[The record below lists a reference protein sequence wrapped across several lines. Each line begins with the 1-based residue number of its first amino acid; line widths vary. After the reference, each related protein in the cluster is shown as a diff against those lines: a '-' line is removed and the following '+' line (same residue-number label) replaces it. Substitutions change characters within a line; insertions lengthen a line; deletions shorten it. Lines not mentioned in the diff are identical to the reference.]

1 MTRFELNNNVGAN
14 LFTATIEEGVCEQFY
29 ASMALQQAIQAGVNL
44 ERLHLENAALFGIDF
59 FNVNLI
65 NSEIVMLSFLAFN
78 SSIILI
84 NSLEFK

>member
-59 FNVNLI
+59 FNVNFKAY
-65 NSEIVMLSFLAFN
+65 SYTDASFVIQNATASYLTIAVF
-78 SSIILI
+78 
-84 NSLEFK
+84 